1 MGSPLAWV
9 LFNAAILGLL
19 ALDLGVFH
27 RRAHAVS
34 IREAA
39 RWTAVWVGLALLFNL
54 GIYLFAGRDQALEF
68 LAGYLIE
75 KSLAVDNLFVFV
87 LIFSYFG
94 VPAMYQHRVLFW
106 GILGALI
113 MRAAFILAGAY
124 VLHNYDWVFYVFGAL
139 LIVTGIRMGV
149 RDEAAIDPAQSRLLR
164 IARRA
169 LPVTDGFR
177 GTHFFVRENGRLFAT
192 PLLLVLIFIEF
203 SDLVFAIDSI
213 PAIFAITLDPFIVY
227 TSNVF
232 AILGLR
238 SMYFLLAGVIHRFV
252 YLKYALAFV
261 LVFVGIK
268 MMLEDVF
275 HVPILVSLA
284 VIAAT
289 LVIGVIT
296 SLRASADQDAHT
308 VGATPADTSSDMRA
322 DALADASSD
331 VRADA
336 PSGIPVET
344 PTDTSTETQI
354 DTSTETTDTSGA
366 ARESDGVRN
375 KGR

>member
-9 LFNAAILGLL
+9 LFNVTVLGLL

-39 RWTAVWVGLALLFNL
+39 GWTAFWVGLSLLFNL
-54 GIYLFAGRDQALEF
+54 GIYLFAGRDEALEF

-94 VPAMYQHRVLFW
+94 VPAAYQHRVLFW

-124 VLHNYDWVFYVFGAL
+124 VLQKYDWVFYVFGAL
-139 LIVTGIRMGV
+139 LIVTGIRMGI

-164 IARRA
+164 IARRV
-169 LPVTDGFR
+169 LPLTDGFR
-177 GTHFFVRENGRLFAT
+177 GTHFFVRENGRTYAT

-268 MMLEDVF
+268 MILEDVL
-275 HVPILVSLA
+275 HVPILASLA
-284 VIAAT
+284 IIATA
-289 LVIGVIT
+289 LAIGVLT
-296 SLRASADQDAHT
+296 SLRASADHD
-308 VGATPADTSSDMRA
+308 A
-322 DALADASSD
+322 DAAPDDMVGPYDADERDNAAS
-331 VRADA
+331 AEHG
-336 PSGIPVET
+336 PGGNLP
-344 PTDTSTETQI
+344 
-354 DTSTETTDTSGA
+354 
-366 ARESDGVRN
+366 
-375 KGR
+375 